1 MKRLPQSLV
10 RAAGWACALSLLSCQ
25 KQDEGVPVEQPVQF
39 SFHYTAPSVTGGR
52 TEDDLA
58 EAAFVIVTVNDAAH
72 KPVQTGK
79 KLALINVNGKLV
91 SEPLSILPGNYLL
104 SDFLLLDKW
113 GAVIFATPRK
123 HSGMASLVVDPLDF
137 SLPVGKGKVF
147 EFVPEVLSVGDHRA
161 EDFGYASFNFP
172 HIKTFSFHIAV
183 SVCDSVENKFTEA
196 KVSIFG
202 KSHALILQRI
212 IGPVI
217 TRLTLPDYE
226 ENFTILV
233 EKKGYSAYQETFSTT
248 ELKQY
253 LKGTEKGPLHVILRK
268 GHLVFWNTLGSDF
281 EVLHSRVGP
290 DLSFYTGGDGLNIPA
305 NHEYVPA
312 KVGKG
317 ITIGPGNYS
326 VTQRVH
332 NAVMTD
338 PGTVIDPERG
348 AIVCYFRQNI
358 APVAY
363 SNNPYRIFDGPYGLD
378 SGLGFVSYDY
388 IGDGLSNALWFE
400 LTLGGATAIISST
413 NFNAY
418 NGRWLH
424 VAAVWDRAGINGT
437 NETMR
442 IYINGKKAAAGQ
454 DTGWGTTFGT
464 QADIA
469 GGNDQN
475 IARTFY
481 VDELKIYDY
490 AKTDY

>member
-1 MKRLPQSLV
+1 MKSLPQSLV

-25 KQDEGVPVEQPVQF
+25 KQDEGVPVEQTVQF

-58 EAAFVIVTVNDAAH
+58 EAAFVFITVNDAAH
-72 KPVQTGK
+72 QPVKAGK
-79 KLALINVNGKLV
+79 KLSLINFNGKLI
-91 SEPLSILPGNYLL
+91 SEPISLLPGNYLL
-104 SDFLLLDKW
+104 SDFLVLDKW
-113 GAVIFATPRK
+113 GAVILATPHK
-123 HSGMASLVVDPLDF
+123 HSGMASLVVAPLDF
-137 SLPVGKGKVF
+137 SLPVGKGKAF

-172 HIKTFSFHIAV
+172 HIKTFNFHIAV
-183 SVCDSVENKFTEA
+183 SVYDTVDNKLTDA

-202 KSHALILQRI
+202 KSHAPILQRI
-212 IGPVI
+212 NRPMI
-217 TRLTLPDYE
+217 TRLTLPDNE
-226 ENFTILV
+226 EDFTILV
-233 EKKGYSAYQETFSTT
+233 EKKGYSAYKESFSTT

-253 LKGTEKGPLHVILRK
+253 LNGTEKGSLRVNLRK
-268 GHLVFWNTLGSDF
+268 GHIVLWNALGSDF
-281 EVLHSRVGP
+281 EVMHSRMGP

-305 NHEYVPA
+305 NHEYGP
-312 KVGKG
+312 GKAG
-317 ITIGPGNYS
+317 KAIGIGPGNYF
-326 VTQRVH
+326 VGQRVH
-332 NAVMTD
+332 NVVMTD
-338 PGTVIDPERG
+338 PGTVINPERG
-348 AIVCYFRQNI
+348 AIACYFRQNQS
-358 APVAY
+358 PVAY

-378 SGLGFVSYDY
+378 SGLGFVSYDF

-437 NETMR
+437 TETMR
-442 IYINGKKAAAGQ
+442 IYINGIKAAAGQ

-475 IARTFY
+475 IARKFL